1 VAEQLLYYA
10 ASSQSIEIVRMA
22 LDHIDWPPDDPRWFW
37 MLFRPVDYYS
47 SQRRVESLEC
57 FQLILAHCRPHLRA
71 AEHGQTMLHRAIEGD
86 HGIGVELA
94 TILLDAGARLD
105 VRDTILLSTP
115 LGWACRWG
123 RMEMVKLFVARGA
136 DLIEADAE
144 PWATPRAWAEKMQRQ
159 EIVDLLTAARRTPTA

>member
-1 VAEQLLYYA
+1 
-10 ASSQSIEIVRMA
+10 
-22 LDHIDWPPDDPRWFW
+22 
-37 MLFRPVDYYS
+37 MLFRPVDYYN
-47 SQRRVESLEC
+47 SQRRVECLEC
-57 FQLILAHCRPHLRA
+57 FQLILARCSPHLRA

-94 TILLDAGARLD
+94 TILLGVGARLD
-105 VRDTILLSTP
+105 VRDRILMSTP

-123 RMEMVKLFVARGA
+123 RTEMVKLFVARGA

-144 PWATPRAWAEKMQRQ
+144 PWATPRAWAEKMQRR